1 MRKGIPEDEPA
12 TRGNLRWTL
21 RIGEQ
26 EGLTTQMHART
37 LALQAGSPDIL
48 VQFLPILII
57 GVVFYLLVFMPMRKK
72 QKKVEAMIS
81 ALRSGDKVITSGGI
95 YGVIRGVKDK
105 TLILQVADQVKIE
118 IAKSAVAGLQSPEE
132 PQGL

>member
-1 MRKGIPEDEPA
+1 
-12 TRGNLRWTL
+12 
-21 RIGEQ
+21 
-26 EGLTTQMHART
+26 MHVRT

-57 GVVFYLLVFMPMRKK
+57 GVVFYLLVFMPMRKR
-72 QKKVEAMIS
+72 QKKVEAMIG
-81 ALRSGDKVITSGGI
+81 ALKSGDKVITSGGI
-95 YGVIRGVKDK
+95 YGVVRGVKDK

-118 IAKSAVAGLQSPEE
+118 VAKSAVAGLQSPEE